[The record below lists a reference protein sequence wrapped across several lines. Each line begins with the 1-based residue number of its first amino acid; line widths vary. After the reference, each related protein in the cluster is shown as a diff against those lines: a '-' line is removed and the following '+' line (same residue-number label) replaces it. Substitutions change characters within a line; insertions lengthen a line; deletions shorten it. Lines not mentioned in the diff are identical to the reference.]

1 MYIAGLH
8 PGAPKGNPEVSV
20 GIVYSCNVGTPSWL
34 TLGSHTEDTLSLSL
48 ELDGRLGF
56 SHRVVLDRCQCETFG
71 LGSLSWETEVGM
83 LSLGHSL
90 VLLLIHRGK
99 VR

>member
-20 GIVYSCNVGTPSWL
+20 GIVYSCSVGTPSCL

-56 SHRVVLDRCQCETFG
+56 PIEWFWIGASVKPLAWC
-71 LGSLSWETEVGM
+71 L
-83 LSLGHSL
+83 
-90 VLLLIHRGK
+90 
-99 VR
+99 